1 MKRIFLLAAIMTSLA
16 VHSQTNAYKS
26 WLNTVSEIKFSD
38 STYLSIPSEIT
49 VTTGTDV
56 IKSFLFPLHMES
68 QHKQV
73 YAVMGKI
80 TSSPDYDILLL
91 YRYNFYR
98 DSLWMKHLFL
108 CTMSK
113 TGTLLHYTRVAE
125 ILFDTQMGNRESSSW
140 LFKDG
145 SFITSM
151 QGMMMKQPFKNR
163 KRFTIN
169 HHGIVVIDTGF
180 SPSPAHTH
188 D

>member
-1 MKRIFLLAAIMTSLA
+1 MKRIFFLAAMIASLA
-16 VHSQTNAYKS
+16 AQAQTNNYKS
-26 WLNTVSEIKFSD
+26 WLNTVSEIKYAD
-38 STYLSIPSEIT
+38 STYLSIPSEIA
-49 VTTGTDV
+49 VTTGEDI

-73 YAVMGKI
+73 YSVIGKI
-80 TSSPDYDILLL
+80 TTGPDYDILLL

-113 TGTLLHYTRVAE
+113 SGSLLHYTRVAE
-125 ILFDTQMGNRESSSW
+125 ILFDTQLGNRESSSW
-140 LFKDG
+140 LYKDR

-151 QGMMMKQPFKNR
+151 NGTMMQRPFQNR

-169 HHGIVVIDTGF
+169 HYGVVVNDTGF
-180 SPSPAHTH
+180 SPAPAHTH